1 MTAASEGERTM
12 ATDPDIQRELE
23 ANQQRK
29 RVIDQNE
36 GNQPAGDPVDAID
49 DAYQAF
55 VEPPLMRDHPSE
67 ADDEEQRRAQNDEES

>member
-1 MTAASEGERTM
+1 M
-12 ATDPDIQRELE
+12 
-23 ANQQRK
+23 
-29 RVIDQNE
+29 IDQNE